1 MKKPTAGSSWKTG
14 YVCETKRNAPS
25 PMTMLP
31 ASNRIVVGV
40 VCLGSIMFLIGG
52 LKAGKDT
59 GRRSRQFSILAGLV
73 GLIWVVL
80 ELCSSFYA
88 TSLRQ
93 SREIAL
99 AFFFTRH
106 LWGGIMAGLFLRF
119 VLKSKPMLA
128 GSLTLLIA
136 FNAFVIVRQL
146 PWLTR
151 FVYIGEGLF
160 AGMSLASLFLLWF
173 DRTAKPSRQ

>member
-1 MKKPTAGSSWKTG
+1 
-14 YVCETKRNAPS
+14 
-25 PMTMLP
+25 MTMLP
-31 ASNRIVVGV
+31 AFNKIAVAV
-40 VCLGSIMFLIGG
+40 VCLGSIMFLISG

-59 GRRSRQFSILAGLV
+59 GRRSRKLSILAGLV
-73 GLIWVVL
+73 GLIWVAL

-88 TSLRQ
+88 TPLRR

-106 LWGGIMAGLFLRF
+106 LWGGIMAGVFSGF
-119 VLKSKPMLA
+119 VLKSKPLLA
-128 GSLTLLIA
+128 GSFTSLAL
-136 FNAFVIVRQL
+136 FNGFVILRHL
-146 PWLTR
+146 PWVTR

-173 DRTAKPSRQ
+173 DLSTNHRTNSERLMN